1 MYTLH
6 RLYWVAV
13 GGGEREHRYAMDYI
27 FYASVPGQAPSFTG
41 AQALPAGLASRRGRC
56 DALWEA
62 GALQRAA
69 RTRGS
74 KLYEGRARGR
84 LRRPP

>member
-27 FYASVPGQAPSFTG
+27 FYASVPGQAPSFTEDF
-41 AQALPAGLASRRGRC
+41 LLGLLISLGNAIVGNAVEIVVGWCGIR
-56 DALWEA
+56 DQ
-62 GALQRAA
+62 GALAC
-69 RTRGS
+69 RGTF
-74 KLYEGRARGR
+74 KLVGD
-84 LRRPP
+84 